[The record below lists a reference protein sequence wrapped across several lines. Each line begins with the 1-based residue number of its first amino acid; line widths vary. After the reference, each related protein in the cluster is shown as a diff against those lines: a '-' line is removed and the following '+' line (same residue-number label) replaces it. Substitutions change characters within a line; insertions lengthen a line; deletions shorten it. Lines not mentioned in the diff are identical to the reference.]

1 MKSQTQRRRK
11 NKKSQG
17 SKGKGYA
24 QKSKTKFEILGEISL
39 NVCLEIKTFKKIFS
53 IVYYMNSLTNEH
65 CKTINEGYNDNLISD
80 ILNKSTSDTEYLYI
94 CLEDQFDYC
103 FRKNVT
109 I

>member
-1 MKSQTQRRRK
+1 MLNLEMMMK
-11 NKKSQG
+11 KKI
-17 SKGKGYA
+17 KIIK
-24 QKSKTKFEILGEISL
+24 KILVENFFKYIL
-39 NVCLEIKTFKKIFS
+39 CRKTFKNIFS

>member
-1 MKSQTQRRRK
+1 
-11 NKKSQG
+11 
-17 SKGKGYA
+17 
-24 QKSKTKFEILGEISL
+24 
-39 NVCLEIKTFKKIFS
+39 
-53 IVYYMNSLTNEH
+53 MNSLTNEH

-103 FRKNVT
+103 FRKNIT